1 VANYP
6 VTEKLPEVV
15 GIELLFLLLFLPK
28 SAPIHTNAVPIPVF
42 LCTGGF
48 YSLYF
53 AHSNEVVRYAF
64 YLSILPETAQ
74 SHSQ

>member
-1 VANYP
+1 MSHNRKAPRSSGNRASFSAF
-6 VTEKLPEVV
+6 
-15 GIELLFLLLFLPK
+15 IFAK
-28 SAPIHTNAVPIPVF
+28 SALIHTDVVPIPVF

-53 AHSNEVVRYAF
+53 AHSNEVMRYAF
-64 YLSILPETAQ
+64 YLSVLPEIAQ